1 MGEQIKEMGGA
12 CSTYG
17 ERRSPY
23 RIFVGKLGEGTT
35 WKIQK

>member
-12 CSTYG
+12 CSTMERG
-17 ERRSPY
+17 EVHTG
-23 RIFVGKLGEGTT
+23 FLWGDLGKEAT